1 MDSIRKEEREKR
13 RMLEEMR
20 IAEQETCCMPI
31 IAKSP
36 PLDTDKLVAA
46 VLTADDDLY
55 VDKIASSNHHTA
67 DLINE
72 AFDELHSIPTLI
84 EISNLRYIAMG
95 KLSMRMRF
103 YYHGILVPFRPADRA
118 CKFDVRV
125 YGMR

>member
-1 MDSIRKEEREKR
+1 MLQEYASTSREVFRALSLSVDPLSALTMDSIRKEEREKR

-55 VDKIASSNHHTA
+55 VDKRSEEHTS
-67 DLINE
+67 
-72 AFDELHSIPTLI
+72 ELQS
-84 EISNLRYIAMG
+84 RQY
-95 KLSMRMRF
+95 
-103 YYHGILVPFRPADRA
+103 LV
-118 CKFDVRV
+118 
-125 YGMR
+125 